1 MACGRDLVADA
12 GRRLRHFRD
21 EEVGFADPLHVA
33 LEDRVH
39 AQRLAAGTDVLLGDG
54 AGEHAMTAGFE
65 RRDDA
70 AVQRH
75 VLAAAG
81 DGTREVDRPRHGPAV
96 YNPPRMSREIVIN
109 ATRHESRIAVLDEGQ
124 AVELWIERTRHRTI
138 VGNIYKGRV
147 TKVLPGMQSAFVD
160 LGLDRDAFLYVSD
173 VIEDLEEYESE
184 TTDELHLDDV
194 AAHRPEAS
202 ISDLLREGQEIV
214 VQVSKDTIAGKG
226 ARITTHITLPGRFL
240 VYMPTVNH
248 IGVSRRIE
256 DEAERTRLKDILEA
270 IRPHGHG
277 GFIVRTA
284 GEGRELEEFLAD
296 LKYLTELWEHIRRR
310 AEKTS
315 APAAIHHDLDLVLRT
330 IRDVLSP
337 EFKSVWVD
345 SVDQYQRIVEFLDQI
360 QPGLVSR
367 VRLFRREEPIFD
379 DFGIEPEIAKAL
391 KSKVWLKS
399 GGYIVINQTEALVA
413 IDVNT
418 GKYVGKKNLEET
430 VFRTNLE
437 AAKEIVRQVRLR
449 DLGGIIVLDFID
461 MEEAA
466 NRQKL
471 FEHLE
476 NEIRKDRSKTKILQ
490 ISEFGLIEMTRKRVR
505 QSLERSLTQACPYC
519 GGSGRIKSN
528 TTVALEIWRE
538 LMKLRD
544 LHDGQDVIV
553 RVNPIV
559 YGALHA
565 GDPIFE
571 EVERT
576 MGIHLVFKPDESLHH
591 EQFDVMRI

>member
-1 MACGRDLVADA
+1 MHGRKGGEEEGSGSGSRTRTYDPRINSPLLYQLSYAGVLTTGPRKIAPRSGLVKAA
-12 GRRLRHFRD
+12 GRGNALPG
-21 EEVGFADPLHVA
+21 EWIPADRGGA
-33 LEDRVH
+33 DR
-39 AQRLAAGTDVLLGDG
+39 ASAD
-54 AGEHAMTAGFE
+54 
-65 RRDDA
+65 
-70 AVQRH
+70 
-75 VLAAAG
+75 
-81 DGTREVDRPRHGPAV
+81 
-96 YNPPRMSREIVIN
+96 YNPGRMSREIVIN

-124 AVELWIERTRHRTI
+124 VVELWVERTRHRTI

-160 LGLDRDAFLYVSD
+160 LGLERDAFLYVSD

-184 TTDELHLDDV
+184 SHDELHIDRPVDEIQP
-194 AAHRPEAS
+194 HRAEAS

-226 ARITTHITLPGRFL
+226 ARITSHITLPGRFL

-248 IGVSRRIE
+248 VGVSRRIE
-256 DEAERTRLKDILEA
+256 DDAERARLKEMLER

-284 GEGRELEEFLAD
+284 GEGRGEEEFLAD
-296 LKYLTELWEHIRRR
+296 LKYLTDLWEQIRRR
-310 AEKTS
+310 AEKSS
-315 APAAIHHDLDLVLRT
+315 APTAIHHDLDLVLRT

-360 QPGLVSR
+360 QPQLVSR
-367 VRLFRREEPIFD
+367 VRLFRRDEPIFD
-379 DFGIEPEIAKAL
+379 EFGIEPEIAKAL

-430 VFRTNLE
+430 VFRTNVE
-437 AAKEIVRQVRLR
+437 AAKEIVRQIRLR

-461 MEEAA
+461 MEELA
-466 NRQKL
+466 NRQRL
-471 FEHLE
+471 FEALE
-476 NEIRKDRSKTKILQ
+476 HEIRKDRSKTKVLQ

-528 TTVALEIWRE
+528 TTIALEIWRE

-544 LHDGQDVIV
+544 LHEGQDVIV
-553 RVNPIV
+553 RVNPVV
-559 YGALHA
+559 YGTLHT

-576 MGIHLVFKPDESLHH
+576 MGIHLVFKPDETLHH

>member
-1 MACGRDLVADA
+1 VRGEKY
-12 GRRLRHFRD
+12 GRR
-21 EEVGFADPLHVA
+21 
-33 LEDRVH
+33 
-39 AQRLAAGTDVLLGDG
+39 DG
-54 AGEHAMTAGFE
+54 G
-65 RRDDA
+65 
-70 AVQRH
+70 
-75 VLAAAG
+75 
-81 DGTREVDRPRHGPAV
+81 AV
-96 YNPPRMSREIVIN
+96 YNSRRMSREIVIN

-124 AVELWIERTRHRTI
+124 AVELWVERTRHRTI

-173 VIEDLEEYESE
+173 VIDDLEDYESE
-184 TTDELHLDDV
+184 TPDELHLDEV
-194 AAHRPEAS
+194 PQHRPEAS
-202 ISDLLREGQEIV
+202 ISDLLREGQEIL

-226 ARITTHITLPGRFL
+226 ARITSHVTLPGRFL

-248 IGVSRRIE
+248 VGVSRRIE
-256 DEAERTRLKDILEA
+256 DEGERARLKEVIER
-270 IRPHGHG
+270 IRPSLHG

-284 GEGRELEEFLAD
+284 GEGRAEEEFAAD
-296 LKYLTELWEHIRRR
+296 LRYLTELWEHIRRR
-310 AEKTS
+310 GEKTS
-315 APAAIHHDLDLVLRT
+315 APTAIHHDLDLVLRT
-330 IRDVLSP
+330 IRDVLSA

-345 SVDQYQRIVEFLDQI
+345 SIEQYQRIVEFLDQI
-360 QPGLVSR
+360 QPQLVSR
-367 VRLFRREEPIFD
+367 VRLYRRDEPIFD
-379 DFGIEPEIAKAL
+379 EFGIEPEIAKAL

-418 GKYVGKKNLEET
+418 GKYVGKRNLEET

-437 AAKEIVRQVRLR
+437 AAKEIVRQIRLR

-461 MEEAA
+461 MEEAE
-466 NRQKL
+466 NRKSL
-471 FEHLE
+471 FDTLE
-476 NEIRKDRSKTKILQ
+476 EEIRKDRSKTKILQ

-528 TTVALEIWRE
+528 TTIALEVWRE

-544 LHDGQDVIV
+544 FHEGQDVIV

-559 YGALHA
+559 YGTLHT

-576 MGIHLVFKPDESLHH
+576 LGIHLVFKPDESLHH

>member
-1 MACGRDLVADA
+1 
-12 GRRLRHFRD
+12 
-21 EEVGFADPLHVA
+21 
-33 LEDRVH
+33 
-39 AQRLAAGTDVLLGDG
+39 
-54 AGEHAMTAGFE
+54 
-65 RRDDA
+65 
-70 AVQRH
+70 
-75 VLAAAG
+75 
-81 DGTREVDRPRHGPAV
+81 
-96 YNPPRMSREIVIN
+96 MSREIVIN
-109 ATRHESRIAVLDEGQ
+109 ATKHESRIAVLDEGQ
-124 AVELWIERTRHRTI
+124 VVELWVERTRQRTI

-160 LGLDRDAFLYVSD
+160 LGLERDAFLYVSD
-173 VIEDLEEYESE
+173 VIEDIEEYES
-184 TTDELHLDDV
+184 DHGDDLHLDDV
-194 AAHRPEAS
+194 PQPRGEAS

-226 ARITTHITLPGRFL
+226 ARITSHITLPGRFL

-256 DEAERTRLKDILEA
+256 NEDERLRLKHILES
-270 IRPHGHG
+270 IRPLGSG

-284 GEGRELEEFLAD
+284 GEGRDEEEFRAD
-296 LKYLTELWEHIRRR
+296 LKYLTDLWDQIKRR
-310 AEKTS
+310 AEKAT
-315 APAAIHHDLDLVLRT
+315 APNAIHHDLDLVLRT
-330 IRDVLSP
+330 IRDVLGP

-345 SVDQYQRIVEFLDQI
+345 DVDQYQRVVEFLNQI
-360 QPGLVSR
+360 QPNLVSR
-367 VRLFRREEPIFD
+367 VRLFRRDEPIFD
-379 DFGIEPEIAKAL
+379 EFGIEPEIAKAL

-430 VFRTNLE
+430 VYRTNLE
-437 AAKEIVRQVRLR
+437 AAKEIVRQIRLR

-461 MEEAA
+461 MEDA
-466 NRQKL
+466 NNRARL
-471 FEHLE
+471 FETLE
-476 NEIRKDRSKTKILQ
+476 NEVKKDRSKSKILQ

-528 TTVALEIWRE
+528 TTVSLEIWRE

-544 LHDGQDVIV
+544 LHEGQDVIV
-553 RVNPIV
+553 RVNPVI
-559 YGALHA
+559 YGSL
-565 GDPIFE
+565 DPIFDE
-571 EVERT
+571 IERSL
-576 MGIHLVFKPDESLHH
+576 GVHLVFKPDDSLHH

>member
-1 MACGRDLVADA
+1 
-12 GRRLRHFRD
+12 
-21 EEVGFADPLHVA
+21 
-33 LEDRVH
+33 
-39 AQRLAAGTDVLLGDG
+39 
-54 AGEHAMTAGFE
+54 
-65 RRDDA
+65 
-70 AVQRH
+70 
-75 VLAAAG
+75 
-81 DGTREVDRPRHGPAV
+81 
-96 YNPPRMSREIVIN
+96 MSREIVIN
-109 ATRHESRIAVLDEGQ
+109 STKHESRIAVLDEGQ
-124 AVELWIERTRHRTI
+124 VVELWVERTRQRTT

-160 LGLDRDAFLYVSD
+160 VGLERDAFLYVSD
-173 VIEDLEEYESE
+173 VVDELDEYESE
-184 TTDELHLDDV
+184 SPEELSIDEV
-194 AAHRPEAS
+194 PAQRPEAS
-202 ISDLLREGQEIV
+202 IADLLREGQEIV

-226 ARITTHITLPGRFL
+226 ARITSHVTLPGRFL

-248 IGVSRRIE
+248 VGVSRRIE
-256 DEAERTRLKDILEA
+256 DEGERGRLKEILDR
-270 IRPHGHG
+270 IRPSHSA

-284 GEGRELEEFLAD
+284 GEERSEEEFAAD
-296 LKYLTELWEHIRRR
+296 MKYLIDLWEQIRRR
-310 AEKTS
+310 GEKAS
-315 APAAIHHDLDLVLRT
+315 APALVHHDLDLVLRT

-345 SVDQYQRIVEFLDQI
+345 SVDEYQRIVEFLDHI
-360 QPGLVSR
+360 QPTLVSR
-367 VRLFRREEPIFD
+367 VRLYRRDEPIFEE
-379 DFGIEPEIAKAL
+379 FGIEAEIAKAL

-418 GKYVGKKNLEET
+418 GKYVGRKNLEET

-437 AAKEIVRQVRLR
+437 AAKEIVRQIRLR

-461 MEEAA
+461 MDEPA
-466 NRQKL
+466 NRAAL
-471 FEHLE
+471 FEALE
-476 NEIRKDRSKTKILQ
+476 NEIKKDRSKTKILQ

-519 GGSGRIKSN
+519 GGGGRIKSN
-528 TTVALEIWRE
+528 TTIALEIWRE

-544 LHDGQDVIV
+544 FHEGQDVIV

-559 YGALHA
+559 YSTLHT

-571 EVERT
+571 ELERNL
-576 MGIHLVFKPDESLHH
+576 GIHLVFKPDDSLHH

>member
-1 MACGRDLVADA
+1 
-12 GRRLRHFRD
+12 
-21 EEVGFADPLHVA
+21 
-33 LEDRVH
+33 
-39 AQRLAAGTDVLLGDG
+39 
-54 AGEHAMTAGFE
+54 
-65 RRDDA
+65 
-70 AVQRH
+70 
-75 VLAAAG
+75 
-81 DGTREVDRPRHGPAV
+81 
-96 YNPPRMSREIVIN
+96 MSREIVIN
-109 ATRHESRIAVLDEGQ
+109 ATKHESRIAVLDEGQ
-124 AVELWIERTRHRTI
+124 VVELWIERTRHRTV

-160 LGLDRDAFLYVSD
+160 LGLERDAFLYVSD
-173 VIEDLEEYESE
+173 VVEDLEDYDSDA
-184 TTDELHLDDV
+184 TLDLSMDEV
-194 AAHRPEAS
+194 PPPRVEAS
-202 ISDLLREGQEIV
+202 ISDLLREGQEIL

-240 VYMPTVNH
+240 VFMPTVNH
-248 IGVSRRIE
+248 VGVSRRIE
-256 DEAERTRLKDILEA
+256 NEAERARLKEILER
-270 IRPHGHG
+270 IRPQGQG

-284 GEGRELEEFLAD
+284 GEERGEEEFIAD
-296 LKYLTELWEHIRRR
+296 LRYLTDLWEQIRRR
-310 AEKTS
+310 AEKAS
-315 APAAIHHDLDLVLRT
+315 APTPIHHDLDLVLRT

-360 QPGLVSR
+360 QPNLVSR
-367 VRLFRREEPIFD
+367 VRLYRRDEPIFD
-379 DFGIEPEIAKAL
+379 EFGIEPEIAKAMKT
-391 KSKVWLKS
+391 KSWLKS

-437 AAKEIVRQVRLR
+437 AAKEIVRQIRLR

-461 MEEAA
+461 MEEPEHRAA
-466 NRQKL
+466 L
-471 FEHLE
+471 FEALE

-538 LMKLRD
+538 LMKSTD
-544 LHDGQDVIV
+544 FHEGQDVIV
-553 RVNPIV
+553 RVNPVV
-559 YGALHA
+559 YGTLST

-571 EVERT
+571 EVERNL
-576 MGIHLVFKPDESLHH
+576 GIHLVFKPDDSLHH